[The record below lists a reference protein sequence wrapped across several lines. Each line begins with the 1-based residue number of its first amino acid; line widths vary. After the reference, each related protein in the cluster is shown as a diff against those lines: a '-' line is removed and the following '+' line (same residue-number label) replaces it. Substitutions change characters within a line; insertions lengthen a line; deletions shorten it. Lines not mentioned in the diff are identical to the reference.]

1 MEKVDILIRSLEPEI
16 DMKCAE
22 LRKKKSERVLTRVF
36 IAVAVLML
44 IIPALLIFFGI
55 SPLMIF
61 IPIVFVGVVFLTA
74 SPVLMSKGAEC
85 YEQV

>member
-1 MEKVDILIRSLEPEI
+1 MEKVDILIRSLAPEI

-22 LRKKKSERVLTRVF
+22 IRKRVLTKVF

-61 IPIVFVGVVFLTA
+61 VPIVFVGVVFLTA